1 MAEAGVW
8 VNPTM
13 HDIRAW
19 LWYYRDEEAAG
30 RPLDATDVASR
41 DELRRLYDDK
51 LDAVRRLH
59 AAGVRLIAGSDSAWG
74 RSPAGR
80 GWLEIDALTDAGLST
95 AEAIAAGTTG
105 SAAAI
110 GVGDVAGRLEPGRPA
125 DLLVVAGDPLADLA
139 VLGDPLDVFQD
150 GHRIV
155 RSAGGASS

>member
-19 LWYYRDEEAAG
+19 LWHYRDEEAAG
-30 RPLDATDVASR
+30 HALDATDVAQR
-41 DELRRLYDDK
+41 DELRQLYDDK

-59 AAGVRLIAGSDSAWG
+59 AAGVRLMAGSDSAWG
-74 RSPAGR
+74 RSRAGG
-80 GWLEIDALTDAGLST
+80 GWLEIDALTDAGLSP
-95 AEAIAAGTTG
+95 AEAIVAGTAD

-110 GVGDVAGRLEPGRPA
+110 GVADVAGRLEPGRPA

-139 VLGDPLDVFQD
+139 VLGDPLDVFQA
-150 GHRIV
+150 GRRIV
-155 RSAGGASS
+155 RSRGGADR